1 MSIAATSRLVV
12 SAALVGLLS
21 SSLSGCF
28 LLPLVTDRGTSES
41 SSPTP
46 RPHFEGDFAEYFNQE
61 LAWDDCGPVQCAE
74 IDVPIDWEDP
84 ASDSVTIALAKQ
96 EAYGR
101 TTQGTIFV
109 NPGGPG
115 GSGVDFVQY
124 AVSDTLAESFDVI
137 GWDPRGVGASTQVRC
152 FDDADKDEMLYGT
165 FDSPYLTE
173 GWIAELEADA
183 KDFADAC
190 VQNTGELL
198 AHLDTVSTAHDL
210 ELMRVLVTWD
220 RPLDY
225 LGYSYGTYIGA
236 TYAELFPEHVG
247 RFVLDGAVDPQLDA
261 FDELVVQM
269 VGFENGFRAWM
280 EDCLNRSTC
289 PFSGSLDS
297 GLQQANA
304 LIASVDGMGLV
315 SSDGRALDAASVG
328 TGVAMSLYSESLW
341 PDLRKLFIGLQDGDA
356 DPSFYLADMYN
367 DRFANGGYA
376 GNTVEVYEATTCVDN
391 DFTMDE
397 KSTLQRMDEIAAAA
411 PTIGEFIALD
421 DYAVLDVT
429 CSNWPYPA
437 ADAPTEYDAE
447 GAAPILVI
455 GTSND
460 PATPYAWAKSLA
472 GQLDSGVLI
481 SVEGEGHT
489 AYNGGNSCVDDVV
502 DGYFLDDVVPKQDPD
517 C

>member
-1 MSIAATSRLVV
+1 MSV
-12 SAALVGLLS
+12 SATARLAVGAALAGLIAT
-21 SSLSGCF
+21 SLSGCF
-28 LLPLVTDRGTSES
+28 LLPLVTDRGTSE
-41 SSPTP
+41 P
-46 RPHFEGDFAEYFNQE
+46 RQTSDGDFAQYFDQE
-61 LAWDDCGPVQCAE
+61 LVWDSCGSLECAE

-84 ASDSVTIALAKQ
+84 SSDSVTIALAKQ
-96 EAYGR
+96 EAFD
-101 TTQGTIFV
+101 TAQGTIFV

-115 GSGVDFVQY
+115 ASGIDFVEY
-124 AVSDTLAESFDVI
+124 AVSSDLNDHFDVI
-137 GWDPRGVGASTQVRC
+137 GWDPRGVGASTEVRC
-152 FDDADKDEMLYGT
+152 FDDTQKDEMLYGT
-165 FDSPYLTE
+165 FGEPYLTQ
-173 GWIAELEADA
+173 GWIDELEGDA
-183 KDFADAC
+183 KAFADAC
-190 VQNTGELL
+190 VANTGELL

-210 ELMRVLVTWD
+210 ELMRALVNGD
-220 RPLDY
+220 EPLDY

-247 RFVLDGAVDPQLDA
+247 KFVLDGAVDPQLNA

-269 VGFENGFRAWM
+269 AGFESGFRAYM
-280 EDCLNRSTC
+280 TDCLNHSGC

-304 LIASVDGMGLV
+304 LIASVDQMGLV
-315 SSDGRALDAASVG
+315 SSDGRDLDSATVG
-328 TGVAMSLYSESLW
+328 TGVAMSLYSEDYW
-341 PDLRKLFIGLQDGDA
+341 PYLTELFQGIQAGDA
-356 DPSFYLADMYN
+356 DPTFFLADVYN
-367 DRFANGGYA
+367 DRSDGAYA
-376 GNTVEVYEATTCVDN
+376 SNSVEVYEATTCVDN
-391 DFTMDE
+391 DFTLDD
-397 KSTLQRMDEIAAAA
+397 KSTLQRLEEIAAAA

-429 CSNWPYPA
+429 CGNWPYPA
-437 ADAPTEYDAE
+437 AEAPTTYDAQ

-489 AYNGGNSCVDDVV
+489 AYNGGNACVDDVV
-502 DGYFLDDVVPKQDPD
+502 DQYFLAGIVPEADPE